1 VQQGLQGLQDPLEQQ
16 AQQVQLVQQDLQVW
30 LDIQFLTEQLILQL
44 KASMAIFILTLLA
57 IKSLDLK
64 LQEFGLLGLIS
75 LDQQELQAQ

>member
-16 AQQVQLVQQDLQVW
+16 VQQVQLVQQDLQVW
-30 LDIQFLTEQLILQL
+30 LDIQFLAEQLILQL

-64 LQEFGLLGLIS
+64 LQAFGLLG
-75 LDQQELQAQ
+75 